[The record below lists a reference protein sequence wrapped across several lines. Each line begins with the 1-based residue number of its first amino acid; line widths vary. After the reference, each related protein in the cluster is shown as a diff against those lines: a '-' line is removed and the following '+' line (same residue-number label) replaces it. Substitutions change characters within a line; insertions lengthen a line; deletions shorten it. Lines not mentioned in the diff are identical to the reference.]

1 MPKACKSI
9 KWKVFITPQTPRH
22 LLPLPTVLLVQRAFT
37 ELFCAHKSK
46 SVCACMCMHIR
57 VHLYVYMSAKN
68 GMIHTRLLSLVTL
81 CVLGKGGVNEKQRK
95 SITFSLYILYHLTC
109 WSNSSQKLRLL
120 RNRLPIW
127 LSLTHFLFFLCL
139 SFLIYKWH

>member
-1 MPKACKSI
+1 MPKVCEGI

-22 LLPLPTVLLVQRAFT
+22 LLPLPIVLLVQRAFT

-46 SVCACMCMHIR
+46 SVCACMCMHTC
-57 VHLYVYMSAKN
+57 VNLYVYMSAKN
-68 GMIHTRLLSLVTL
+68 GMIHTRLLSLITL
-81 CVLGKGGVNEKQRK
+81 CWIRGGNEKQRK
-95 SITFSLYILYHLTC
+95 SITFSLYILYLLTG
-109 WSNSSQKLRLL
+109 WSNSSQKHSLL

-127 LSLTHFLFFLCL
+127 LSLANFLFFLCL